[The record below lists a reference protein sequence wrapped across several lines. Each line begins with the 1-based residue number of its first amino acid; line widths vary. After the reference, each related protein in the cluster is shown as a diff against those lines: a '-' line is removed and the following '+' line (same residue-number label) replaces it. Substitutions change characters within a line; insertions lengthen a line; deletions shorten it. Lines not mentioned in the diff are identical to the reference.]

1 MGLKPLDGFPAG
13 GVDSR
18 SNPIVMPVD
27 RYLQVHDFW
36 PREDGSFQ
44 LRDGYTLLVNGLQP
58 SVPIHSIASVIGPGP
73 GYKPL
78 LVLWQGTTPY
88 VFDWTAS
95 ALSSPVVRG
104 TPIASGTR
112 FSYFYTNGHL
122 HAFNGTDA
130 KWFDGITWRDI
141 GLPLPPAA
149 IDALQ
154 VVQSVTEFS
163 TDEAAAVTLTLA
175 SSGTFPADSVGRT
188 FYCPFYNLDLQ
199 EIGPAT
205 IGIGPNDGAV
215 KFAVN
220 QELQIAVLPN
230 ISSATPR
237 WVKLPALTGDGDQK
251 ARFATVS
258 TKQITGGVL
267 ANQTFALTRSS
278 ASANPSQFP
287 AASFSAA
294 LSAANLNS
302 GPATATISGAEQT
315 VPDPTIPTTLTV
327 TITGAQRS
335 KVVTVLGGGQ
345 FGQDQTHTVYDSGT
359 CTLQITGADGFN
371 RTYTVTYGGQFETTS
386 DVASKLA
393 AAINADASQR
403 FTASLAGAVITVT
416 DKVSGRGVLYSVTH
430 GTLTS
435 DPTDFGANTASFHIA
450 VSVSQFGDRT
460 SYDSGTV
467 TVSINGTA
475 VNASYGANDTTSSV
489 AASLSAALNAANL
502 GVSAAVAGSVVTIA
516 ASGSSEQ
523 VVLTVNA
530 NGYSVDDVVGISLSG
545 DSSFDGH
552 IFTVIAAATN
562 TVTLNIPNG
571 STVITSGTI
580 QKLLSVPAGTTTATI
595 AAPAFFTPYL
605 VNADRGVAASAIEG
619 AQPGYQFYA
628 SLYMPNAGKH
638 VGNRVTIGPR
648 IDNSVRSNFRLVG
661 SIPLADSEQVLLI
674 GRTSDGAEVPYAVVD
689 LNANWVTWN
698 GMGPSFLID
707 GAETGGSSELP
718 SRNFPPPGTLDYNA
732 QIALLDGQLNLPQ
745 QAQVTNTFSRAW
757 VESDHMC
764 GTIEGSPTIYR
775 SGSALDMREGV
786 FVGLPEQSW
795 DPADIETFPTGEPV
809 TCGQGYNQESWI
821 FTRQNSAA
829 LMELAGETQWQGPW
843 NLGCAGQFAWTLG
856 WQNMPFWVTGEK
868 QLATISN
875 GGYLSQGGMTSNS
888 AAGPI
893 TVSDEYEST
902 LLSKIGDQYLDQV
915 EVVYIRH
922 PLKRVHVL
930 RIKCLDSNGFPF
942 TVIHDFNLR
951 DDRSPYGQ
959 GYLELLGGPV
969 AGWFTLS
976 SAISRT
982 GGLVTA
988 VLPFVVNAVPGQ
1000 SIALNGWSD
1009 ESFNGEFIIASA
1021 VPAGGNTTV
1030 TWAQTSIAD
1039 GTAKGGMLAFGPSDA
1054 ITPNFT
1060 QAIGR
1065 DQSNKQQVVAGGP
1078 DGNLYLLY
1086 SGSDDNG
1093 NPFQAEAL
1101 ALRYVGPDRTA
1112 IKKLEWYG
1120 DQTVRWFMAKK
1131 LSTQNTISQMTELT
1145 ADGPTAVQGEVDN
1158 NHWEVTIDSPEMVH
1172 VYVLLRLASHVDDG
1186 STALSFPPHMP
1197 VENYGRVWV
1206 ATPLLGASRGK

>member
-27 RYLQVHDFW
+27 RYLQVHDLW

-44 LRDGYTLLVNGLQP
+44 LRDGYTLQVNGLQP
-58 SVPIHSIASVIGPGP
+58 SVPIHSIVSVIGPGP

-78 LVLWQGTTPY
+78 LVFWQNTTPY
-88 VFDWTAS
+88 VFDWATN

-104 TPIASGTR
+104 TPVASGSR

-122 HAFNGTDA
+122 HAFNGTAA

-141 GLPLPPAA
+141 GLSLPPATPIA
-149 IDALQ
+149 NLQ
-154 VVQSVTEFS
+154 VVQSVPEFS
-163 TDEAAAVTLTLA
+163 AAQAAAVTLTLA
-175 SSGTFPADSVGRT
+175 GGGTFPADVTGRT
-188 FYCPFYNLDLQ
+188 FYCALYNLDLQ

-205 IGIGPNDGAV
+205 IGIGPNGGAI
-215 KFAVN
+215 KFGAN

-230 ISSATPR
+230 VATATPR
-237 WVKLPALTGDGDQK
+237 LVKLPALTGDGDQK
-251 ARFATVS
+251 ARFAAVS
-258 TKQITGGVL
+258 TKQITGGAL
-267 ANQTFALTRSS
+267 AAQSFALTKSH
-278 ASANPSQFP
+278 ASNNPSQFP
-287 AASFSAA
+287 SPSFDVA
-294 LSAANLNS
+294 LSVSNLNS
-302 GPATATISGAEQT
+302 GPANATISGAEQSI
-315 VPDPTIPTTLTV
+315 PDPTIPKSLTV
-327 TITGAQRS
+327 TITGAERT
-335 KVVTVLGGGQ
+335 KVITVPGQ
-345 FGQDQTHTVYDSGT
+345 FGQDVTHTIYDSGT
-359 CTLQITGADGFN
+359 VSLGITGADGFT
-371 RTYTVTYGGQFETTS
+371 RTYTVTYGGPSETATT
-386 DVASKLA
+386 LA
-393 AAINADASQR
+393 AKLVAAMNADTSQR
-403 FTASLAGAVITVT
+403 FIVSQSSSVITVSDT
-416 DKVSGRGVLYSVTH
+416 ESGRGVLYSVTH
-430 GTLTS
+430 GTLTG
-435 DPTDFGANTASFHIA
+435 DPSDFGANTASFHIA
-450 VSVSQFGDRT
+450 VNASQFGDRT
-460 SYDSGTV
+460 SYDTGTV

-475 VNASYGANDTTSSV
+475 INATYGANDSINTVS
-489 AASLSAALNAANL
+489 ASLAAALNAANL
-502 GVSAAVAGSVVTIA
+502 GISAVAVGAVVTIS
-516 ASGSSEQ
+516 ASSTSEQ

-530 NGYSVDDVVGISLSG
+530 NGYAADDVVGISLSG

-552 IFTVIAAATN
+552 IFTVIASTTN

-571 STVITSGTI
+571 STIITSGTI
-580 QKLLSVPAGTTTATI
+580 QKLLSVPAATTTATI

-605 VNADRGVAASAIEG
+605 VNADLGIAASTIEG
-619 AQPGYQFYA
+619 AQPGYQFFA

-638 VGNRVTIGPR
+638 VGNRVEIGSR
-648 IDNSVRSNFRLVG
+648 INNSVRSNFRLVG
-661 SIPLADSEQVLLI
+661 TVPLSDSEQVLLI

-689 LNANWVTWN
+689 LNANWVTWD
-698 GMGPSFLID
+698 GMGPSFLIND
-707 GAETGGSSELP
+707 AELSGDSELP

-745 QAQVTNTFSRAW
+745 QGQVSNTFSRAW

-764 GTIEGSPTIYR
+764 GAIEGSPTIYR

-809 TCGQGYNQESWI
+809 TCGQGYSQESWV

-856 WQNMPFWVTGEK
+856 WQNMPFWITGEK
-868 QLATISN
+868 QLATISS
-875 GGYLSQGGMTSNS
+875 GGYYSQGGMMSNS

-893 TVSDEYEST
+893 TISDEYEST
-902 LLSKIGDQYLDQV
+902 LLSRIGDQYLDQV
-915 EVVYIRH
+915 EVSFIRH

-969 AGWFTLS
+969 SGWFPLAAS
-976 SAISRT
+976 ISRT
-982 GGLVTA
+982 GGVVTA
-988 VLPFVVNAVPGQ
+988 VLPFTANAEPGQ
-1000 SIALNGWSD
+1000 AIALNFWSD
-1009 ESFNGEFIIASA
+1009 ESFNGEFIIASS

-1030 TWAQTSIAD
+1030 TWNQTLIAD
-1039 GTAKGGMLAFGPSDA
+1039 GTASGGMLVFGPSDTS
-1054 ITPNFT
+1054 TPNFT
-1060 QAIGR
+1060 QAIAR
-1065 DQSNKQQVVAGGP
+1065 DQFNKQQVVAGGP

-1101 ALRYVGPDRTA
+1101 ALRYIGPERTA
-1112 IKKLEWYG
+1112 VKFLEWYG
-1120 DQTVRWFMAKK
+1120 DRNVEWFISKK
-1131 LSTQNTISQMTELT
+1131 LSTQYDISQMTELT
-1145 ADGPTAVQGEVDN
+1145 EDGVESVQGEGSDN
-1158 NHWEVTIDSPEMVH
+1158 HFRVKIDSPEMTH
-1172 VYVLLRLASHVDDG
+1172 AYVLLRLASHVEDG

-1206 ATPLLGASRGK
+1206 TTPLLGASRGK